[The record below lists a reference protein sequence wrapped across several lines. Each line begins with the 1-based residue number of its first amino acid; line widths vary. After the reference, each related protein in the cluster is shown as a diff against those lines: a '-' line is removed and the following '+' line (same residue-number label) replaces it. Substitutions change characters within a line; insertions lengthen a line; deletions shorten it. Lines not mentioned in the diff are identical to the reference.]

1 MNRRIVTCVLVLP
14 LVAQAAAR
22 LDPAAV
28 VVWDEYIRN
37 AEANA
42 QQRLQPGNRFLWIE
56 ESRDLLAKVKNGE
69 VVAAPMNAQ
78 GPRKV
83 PSGLVHHWIGA
94 VFIPNA
100 TLAEARHVVRDYGN
114 YKQYFP
120 DNVLEAKTIEMG
132 DLTDRSSLVLRS
144 QSYYQK
150 SALDAEYVSHY
161 VPLDEHRLLSI
172 TRTTH
177 IQEVQGYGSLSPR
190 ILPEGEGSGV
200 IWKLFSMTRYLERD
214 GGVYMEVE
222 AIVLSRDIPAA
233 LRWVLDPIVKRV
245 SRSSLFTSLRQTEA
259 AISKRME
266 ARGATPASKGKA
278 FAGR

>member
-1 MNRRIVTCVLVLP
+1 MLVLP
-14 LVAQAAAR
+14 LVAQAAVK

-28 VVWDEYIRN
+28 VAWDEYIRN
-37 AEANA
+37 AEARA

-56 ESRDLLAKVKNGE
+56 ESSDLLAKVKRGE
-69 VVAAPMNAQ
+69 IVAVPMNAQ

-100 TLAEARHVVRDYGN
+100 TLAETRQVLRDYGN

-120 DNVLEAKTIEMG
+120 DNVLEAKAIEIG
-132 DLTDRSSLVLRS
+132 TLTDRSSLVLRS

-150 SALDAEYVSHY
+150 SALDAEYESNY
-161 VPLDEHRLLSI
+161 VPLDEHHLFST

-177 IQEVQGYGSLSPR
+177 IQEVRGYGSSTPR
-190 ILPEGEGSGV
+190 ILNEGEGSGV

-222 AIVLSRDIPAA
+222 AIVLSRDIPTTV
-233 LRWVLDPIVKRV
+233 RWIVDPIVKRV
-245 SRSSLFTSLRQTEA
+245 SRSSLLTSLRQTETA
-259 AISKRME
+259 VSKRME
-266 ARGATPASKGKA
+266 VRLATPASKGKA